1 MPLHAKKNITLVIPV
16 FNEAAGLAANTQTI
30 LQTLQEQR
38 LTEHYDFALILV
50 DDGSQDDTQL
60 VIESLEKQDARITS
74 VCFVRNFGKEAA
86 ILAGLQAAKAADAVL
101 VMDSDLQHPPH
112 LIGAMLGLWEA
123 GYKVVNSVKAQRGD
137 ESFSARLS
145 AEGFYRLFYWAS
157 GHDIVNHSDFKLL
170 DCEVVRAYCALPE
183 RRRFFRGLV
192 SWLGYPAAQIRFAV
206 APRHGGGQSAWT
218 RLRLLRYAVTAL
230 TDFSVAPLYLI
241 IWLGGAV
248 ILLGLLLAF
257 ITLIQKFS
265 GIAADGFTTLIIFL
279 SITSGAIM
287 LSLGLIGHYLGA
299 LFLELKQRP
308 AYLIKRKTTDD
319 VGDIT

>member
-1 MPLHAKKNITLVIPV
+1 MTQPAPKSITLVIPV
-16 FNEAAGLAANTQTI
+16 FNEAPGLSANIQTI
-30 LQTLQEQR
+30 LQALQDQH
-38 LTEHYDFALILV
+38 LTDQYHFSLILV
-50 DDGSQDDTQL
+50 DDGSQDDTPL
-60 VIESLEKQDARITS
+60 VIQSLESQDKRIQGIQ
-74 VCFVRNFGKEAA
+74 FVRNFGKEAA
-86 ILAGLQAAKAADAVL
+86 ILAGLKAADAADAVL
-101 VMDSDLQHPPH
+101 VMDSDLQHPPS

-123 GYKVVNSVKAQRGD
+123 GHKVVNAVKQQRGN
-137 ESFSARLS
+137 ESFSSRLF

-170 DCEVVRAYCALPE
+170 DQEVVQAYCALPE

-192 SWLGYPAAQIRFAV
+192 NWLGYPAAQIHFAV
-206 APRHGGGQSAWT
+206 APRSGGGQSAWT

-248 ILLGLLLAF
+248 ILLGVLLAA
-257 ITLIQKFS
+257 ITLLQKFS
-265 GIAADGFTTLIIFL
+265 GMAADGFTTLIIFL
-279 SITSGAIM
+279 FITSGAIM

-308 AYLIKRKTTDD
+308 TYLIKRQATDD
-319 VGDIT
+319 DDTT